1 MLLTRGQFSDKRR
14 LGIDTL
20 ANICDHSVVGFAA
33 HRSSKCEAIAALRG
47 VRSGSPINRGRQ
59 RTKLPISFRSWLLR
73 RSPWRDLSIWLRS
86 QIEDSDEACET
97 ERTGTKGHTMI

>member
-1 MLLTRGQFSDKRR
+1 MDVQYLISLTERPWNGHFMLLTRGQFSDKRR

-59 RTKLPISFRSWLLR
+59 LNQARDFISVLAAS
-73 RSPWRDLSIWLRS
+73 
-86 QIEDSDEACET
+86 
-97 ERTGTKGHTMI
+97 